1 MGEQMKS
8 QMTKE
13 EYDAFIKQKRQE
25 LFDIKFKIALAVSEA
40 EKVSLKEEEGQVK
53 KALVRAMQSSMD
65 YGYYDKKGGK
75 GR

>member
-13 EYDAFIKQKRQE
+13 EYEAFIKQKRQE

-53 KALVRAMQSSMD
+53 KALARAMLLSMN
-65 YGYYDKKGGK
+65 YGYYDRK
-75 GR
+75 GRKGR

>member
-1 MGEQMKS
+1 MVEQMKS

-13 EYDAFIKQKRQE
+13 EYEAFIKQKRQE

-53 KALVRAMQSSMD
+53 KALARAMQLSMD
-65 YGYYDKKGGK
+65 YGYYDKKDGK